1 MPVVT
6 LNWNLRL
13 VGNPT
18 DSYSTAL
25 ESKLSPNFAVLGAF
39 GWEKASKGPNKFTVP
54 LLHAKSLQVRTV
66 QCDLVFGF

>member
-39 GWEKASKGPNKFTVP
+39 GWEKASKGPNKIAVP
-54 LLHAKSLQVRTV
+54 LLHAESLQVRTV
-66 QCDLVFGF
+66 QIKDLVVG

>member
-18 DSYSTAL
+18 DSYSTVL
-25 ESKLSPNFAVLGAF
+25 ESKLSLNFAVLDSF
-39 GWEKASKGPNKFTVP
+39 GWGKASKGPNKIAVP
-54 LLHAKSLQVRTV
+54 LLHAESLQVRTV
-66 QCDLVFGF
+66 QIKDLVVG